1 MVAGGAAL
9 ACAPAAAHA
18 AGIEAIIKRLSASP
32 DAADAPSADGDAQV
46 AQPAASG
53 GGARPTLLQ
62 NLQAVDP
69 AGTPAVPACEVAS
82 DFSNVI
88 NIADAYLADVE
99 LEMLRA
105 NSFFMLASSYGG
117 EFFEVYEM
125 NRYNLFPNLVTVDSL
140 AHTYHLYFLHLQ
152 RGIER
157 SGLAPALTSL
167 SAAMLSAAGSQLEA
181 LRGTEWESAAARRCR
196 RLLCGRRLAA
206 RCGDAGPC
214 RGCRHGLRRAF
225 PHRRCGGHLPL
236 PLDRDRRRLQPVH
249 RAPSYYAGDAAL
261 EPYFRAM
268 MWYGG
273 VNFPANVE
281 DMVRSALLVT
291 LALGGDP
298 LASWSS
304 IYTVTSFFAGASD
317 DCGYYE
323 YRPLF

>member
-1 MVAGGAAL
+1 MARERTTHRTLLDKPVTRRGLVIAGGAAL

-18 AGIEAIIKRLSASP
+18 AGIDAIIKRLSASP

-46 AQPAASG
+46 AQPAPSG

-69 AGTPAVPACEVAS
+69 VGTPAVPAYEVAS

-105 NSFFMLASSYGG
+105 NGFFMLASSYGG

-167 SAAMLSAAGSQLEA
+167 SAAMLSVAGAQLEA
-181 LRGTEWESAAARRCR
+181 LRGTEWETAARRCVAFFAVGAS
-196 RLLCGRRLAA
+196 LLDAA
-206 RCGDAGPC
+206 TQVPAEVADTVSAELSLIGAAGGISPSPLTGTDADYSQYIV
-214 RGCRHGLRRAF
+214 RG
-225 PHRRCGGHLPL
+225 
-236 PLDRDRRRLQPVH
+236 
-249 RAPSYYAGDAAL
+249 YYAEDAAQL
-261 EPYFRAM
+261 EGM
-268 MWYGG
+268 
-273 VNFPANVE
+273 
-281 DMVRSALLVT
+281 LL
-291 LALGGDP
+291 G
-298 LASWSS
+298 
-304 IYTVTSFFAGASD
+304 
-317 DCGYYE
+317 
-323 YRPLF
+323 